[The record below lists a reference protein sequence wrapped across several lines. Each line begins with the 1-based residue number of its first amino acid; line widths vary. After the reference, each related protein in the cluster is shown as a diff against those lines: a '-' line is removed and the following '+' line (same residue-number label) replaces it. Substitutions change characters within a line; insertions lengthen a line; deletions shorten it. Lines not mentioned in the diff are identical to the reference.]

1 MPSLPTR
8 ITQASVSW
16 QIELPVEG
24 RCQDCGDEI
33 STAVRIWAGRD
44 WIRRYQSEDRLRRGV
59 DRSIA
64 RMVVERHA
72 HTCVARSRRAS

>member
-1 MPSLPTR
+1 MPSLPTT

-24 RCQDCGDEI
+24 RCQDCGDDI
-33 STAVRIWAGRD
+33 GTAVRIWAGRE
-44 WIRRYQSEDRLRRGV
+44 WIRRYQSEDRLRRSV
-59 DRSIA
+59 DRSVA

-72 HTCVARSRRAS
+72 RTCVARTRRAS